1 MEFFNSLGRLS
12 KLLVKNTNNGG
23 KSGNVVFAAR
33 NLYNKIT
40 GVVNRF
46 DVACD
51 APATQSR
58 QINIAAPIVK
68 SSIYPNPNNGSFKI
82 MFENASSNL
91 KQVSVFD
98 IYGKQLF
105 SKKFGTADKT
115 ATVDLNLVKGLY
127 FVHTQNSTNGTT
139 TIEKM
144 FVQ

>member
-1 MEFFNSLGRLS
+1 
-12 KLLVKNTNNGG
+12 
-23 KSGNVVFAAR
+23 
-33 NLYNKIT
+33 
-40 GVVNRF
+40 
-46 DVACD
+46 
-51 APATQSR
+51 
-58 QINIAAPIVK
+58 
-68 SSIYPNPNNGSFKI
+68 

-105 SKKFGTADKT
+105 SKKFGIADRN
-115 ATVDLNLVKGLY
+115 ATIDLKVVKGLY